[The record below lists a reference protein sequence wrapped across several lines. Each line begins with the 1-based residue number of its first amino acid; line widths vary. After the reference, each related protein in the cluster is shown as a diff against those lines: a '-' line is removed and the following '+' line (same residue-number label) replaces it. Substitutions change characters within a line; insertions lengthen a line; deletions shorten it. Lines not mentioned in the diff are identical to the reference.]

1 MSQTPSV
8 VHSSSD
14 QNNLI
19 SGSRL
24 GGFVEGE
31 INSYTTVEDLIPASG
46 MRPSK
51 IVKQNIWDLPYEE
64 RKK

>member
-1 MSQTPSV
+1 
-8 VHSSSD
+8 VHSSGD
-14 QNNLI
+14 GNNLI

-31 INSYTTVEDLIPASG
+31 LNMNRRSTVEDLIPAEVC
-46 MRPSK
+46 RPSK
-51 IVKQNIWDLPYEE
+51 VLKQNNSMWDLPYEE

>member
-1 MSQTPSV
+1 

-31 INSYTTVEDLIPASG
+31 ITSYTTVEDLIPANG
-46 MRPSK
+46 IRPSK
-51 IVKQNIWDLPYEE
+51 VPKQNIWDLPYEE